1 MCACVCIIL
10 FLLLYALIFW
20 RKSRAIALSIWPLVF
35 LSPRY
40 RSSGNSRPL
49 TKTISRSIGIHAES
63 RQCRDLKMWIY
74 WNQVFFLYNV
84 TGGGQRLKLGWVL
97 SEPPH
102 HCAAFRGPVL
112 DCSALNLHISWGFNS
127 TGQKRTNLGVADKES
142 VEAGSSTNAGPV
154 WTVVWKVVH
163 IFFSFSTFA
172 AEWTSQGEKKYIPE
186 LKSLRGLHI
195 LNISPDSWSF

>member
-1 MCACVCIIL
+1 MCVCACVCIIL

-35 LSPRY
+35 LSPWY
-40 RSSGNSRPL
+40 RSSGISRPL
-49 TKTISRSIGIHAES
+49 TNTISRSIGIHAES

-74 WNQVFFLYNV
+74 WDQVFFLYNV
-84 TGGGQRLKLGWVL
+84 TGGGQRLKLGRVL

-112 DCSALNLHISWGFNS
+112 DCSALNLHFSWGFNS

-142 VEAGSSTNAGPV
+142 VEFLDECRAWLNGCLKRSS
-154 WTVVWKVVH
+154 H
-163 IFFSFSTFA
+163 FLLFSLLLQRS
-172 AEWTSQGEKKYIPE
+172 ELLREKK
-186 LKSLRGLHI
+186 
-195 LNISPDSWSF
+195 NISLN